1 MIVLDTHALIWWVS
15 DGSRL
20 SVRARRAIRSAT
32 RQGSIAASAI
42 SLFEITTLMRRGR
55 LALAVPEDQWFA
67 DLRLL
72 PELHFEP
79 VSVEIARLAGS
90 FDDAM
95 PGDPADRIIAAT
107 ARCKGMP
114 LATWD
119 KALRR
124 SRAIEIWRS

>member
-107 ARCKGMP
+107 AMGLVAPRFPPGGGP
-114 LATWD
+114 RPPPRLQAVW
-119 KALRR
+119 
-124 SRAIEIWRS
+124 